1 MGNSEHIIHNSSI
14 QLEYKNKAMAIR
26 CNQLIESIFHSH
38 VLPEMEAAVSA
49 SIPAGINIEL
59 SKLEIHIGEIPEKE
73 LRNVLGQ
80 RIRAELEKSLNFSQL
95 IDFKGSFKNGS
106 KTKKLTS
113 DNALLYALDFFL
125 QNGFFPYSLANN
137 PSINDLLAELVGSHP
152 KELSE
157 VLLNH
162 KSGRNKILRLIHHL
176 SPQNLNK
183 VVVLL
188 EPANAVWIEKLVPR
202 LLDFAEHLKVNHS
215 QKELYGTL
223 MASIFHYLRN
233 NRSPGFSRQRF
244 IESVLKDWLR
254 KSVQSSSLTVTGL
267 PASKFK
273 DQDERLIFEAFEQIR
288 KNKTHS
294 LEEASKTGTN
304 TIATENEF
312 REQKQLSVP
321 ELIHILHNGTYI
333 NHDTSWLRGQL
344 VSILQN
350 PENNKILGTKLDER
364 STHLLLRLLEKEQ
377 AESITGLLHRLYQK
391 TVKDFD
397 TKIKFNHL
405 VLNTLKYLSETGYH
419 PKKQEK
425 FVVRLLLQT
434 DADLPELTKNSS
446 FQEFFRDE
454 KFSSIKWAKAL
465 REVAIFRDDAK
476 ILSSDKSEASNERPQ
491 SKQKSIVEKPE
502 NYLLVYYR
510 KILGIYLQQGYLPEG
525 FEALTRNDLQQAL
538 MILCEKNDDLLAKV
552 IRLNKTSEDANL
564 NLFSL
569 IDTHTATTLQSYLSR
584 FFPKENKAF
593 TQIISELS
601 KHSGAKQNSLLLDP
615 VFLAKLF
622 IAAMEE
628 SSESKDPE
636 AFTIKIVPALFA
648 KTSDKQAEK
657 YLIDLLKKSMIYS
670 RYDTSPIEGPKP
682 VSERMKSYFNHRF
695 ELLIAQLNTFIQKTP
710 DNKKL
715 SEEMAVSSI
724 AFPSHFIDCLL
735 QYPNQLTKLHRFF
748 KLNLDEKLWT
758 KMEERI
764 WSDFRVKEY
773 VMQYTVQAHWA
784 DSLMNKTDA
793 PTSNTEKPGE
803 LSESEFSALI
813 FRAEQDRSLVG
824 KLVASEKGLELIRQL
839 KFSNKKINTLLEA
852 LYEFGLSTPEARIA
866 SQTWKSIQLKFAFF
880 LVENELPV
888 TSSELGKTYTY
899 FLFEQLKTHHREEH
913 FFSIL
918 KQLQDSHNSEI
929 QNLVKLW
936 YAAEQIQPAKNS
948 KDENPTIVSPE
959 KTLAE
964 KTDFYLSVLRFYSH
978 ANHLPWWSGVA
989 SATELLFELNSIWQ
1003 ESSSDFAEHLLTL
1016 DKDEQIFASLSQNVS
1031 PLFIQNFESIVYK
1044 HPRLSEAWEQVQK
1057 KTQKEQFSETQDTE
1071 EQINKANALTRNAK
1085 DFLLAARTDENLLR
1099 KGLYSMG
1106 DSELISHWPD
1116 QRSEVKTLLSEYLSL
1131 TPFFYFREITP
1142 VVWRESVYKFSL
1154 RYFTQNSSASTRLF
1168 HNRLLAFL
1176 QETQRSVDWKNI
1188 LSSVY
1193 ARVKQYGA
1201 SKNVVFPAELLRLLP
1216 DEASHTIKN
1225 GQTIIHDKMET
1236 SDSISGV
1243 TTRISNSGLVLG
1255 WPFMSRLFESLQY
1268 TEQGRFVSEEYQNR
1282 AVYLLQYLVFNDTG
1296 FPEYELVLNKL
1307 LAGIPA
1313 EKHLDPVEELS
1324 TEEKTTAQSLLFGMI
1339 HNWEKVS
1346 NSTPEGIQ
1354 ETFLQRE
1361 GMLSFN
1367 EDFYQ
1372 LKVEKKGVDVLMQ
1385 TIPWKFNTIKLAW
1398 MDKPIH
1404 VDWI

>member
-59 SKLEIHIGEIPEKE
+59 SKLEINIGNIPEKE

-80 RIRAELEKSLNFSQL
+80 RIRSELEKSLNFSQL
-95 IDFKGSFKNGS
+95 VDFKGSFKNGS
-106 KTKKLTS
+106 KTKRLTS

-137 PSINDLLAELVGSHP
+137 PSIDDLLAELVGSHP

-162 KSGRNKILRLIHHL
+162 KSGKNRILRLIHHL

-202 LLDFAEHLKVNHS
+202 LLGFAEHLKVNHS

-223 MASIFHYLRN
+223 MASIFHYLLN

-244 IESVLKDWLR
+244 IESVLKDWLH
-254 KSVQSSSLTVTGL
+254 KSVQSSSLTVNEL

-294 LEEASKTGTN
+294 LEEARKTGTN
-304 TIATENEF
+304 TIATEKEF

-333 NHDTSWLRGQL
+333 NHDISWLRFQL
-344 VSILQN
+344 VSIMQN
-350 PENNKILGTKLDER
+350 AETNKILETKLDER

-377 AESITGLLHRLYQK
+377 AENISGLLHRLYQK

-397 TKIKFNHL
+397 TKIKFSHL
-405 VLNTLKYLSETGYH
+405 ILNTLKYLSETGFH
-419 PKKQEK
+419 PKNQEE
-425 FVVRLLLQT
+425 FVAHLLSQT
-434 DADLPELTKNSS
+434 EVDLPLLIKSSS
-446 FQEFFRDE
+446 FQGFFRDE
-454 KFSSIKWAKAL
+454 KFSSIKWTKAL
-465 REVAIFRDDAK
+465 REAAIFQDDAK
-476 ILSSDKSEASNERPQ
+476 ILPSGKRETSNERPQ
-491 SKQKSIVEKPE
+491 SKQKSIDEKPE

-510 KILGIYLQQGYLPEG
+510 KILGIYLQQGYLPAG
-525 FEALTRNDLQQAL
+525 FETLTRNDLQQAL

-552 IRLNKTSEDANL
+552 SRSDKTSEDANL
-564 NLFSL
+564 NLLSL
-569 IDTHTATTLQSYLSR
+569 IDAHTTTTLQSYLSR
-584 FFPKENKAF
+584 FFQKENKAF
-593 TQIISELS
+593 TQIISELP
-601 KHSGAKQNSLLLDP
+601 KHSGAKPDTLLFDP
-615 VFLAKLF
+615 VFLVKLF
-622 IAAMEE
+622 IEALVE
-628 SSESKDPE
+628 SNESKDPE
-636 AFTIKIVPALFA
+636 AFSLKVISVLFA
-648 KTSDKQAEK
+648 KTTSKQAEK
-657 YLIDLLKKSMIYS
+657 HLIDLIKKNLNNS
-670 RYDTSPIEGPKP
+670 RPDTSQIADTEP
-682 VSERMKSYFNHRF
+682 VYERIKSYFSHHL
-695 ELLIAQLNTFIQKTP
+695 ELLFTQLNTFRQKTLT
-710 DNKKL
+710 NKKR

-724 AFPSHFIDCLL
+724 AFPTHFIDCLL
-735 QYPNQLTKLHRFF
+735 QYPHQLTKLHRFF
-748 KLNLDEKLWT
+748 KLNLDEKLWE

-764 WSDFRVKEY
+764 WSDFRVKDF
-773 VMQYTVQAHWA
+773 VMQPTIHAHWKN
-784 DSLMNKTDA
+784 SLNNKTDA
-793 PTSNTEKPGE
+793 PTSNTEKPRE
-803 LSESEFSALI
+803 LSESEVSALI
-813 FRAEQDRSLVG
+813 DRAEQDRSLVG
-824 KLVASEKGLELIRQL
+824 KLVTSEKGLELIRQL
-839 KFSNKKINTLLEA
+839 KFFSKKINTLLEA

-888 TSSELGKTYTY
+888 TSSELGKTYTH
-899 FLFEQLKTHHREEH
+899 FLFEQLKTHHREDH
-913 FFSIL
+913 FFDIL

-989 SATELLFELNSIWQ
+989 SATELLFELNRIRQ
-1003 ESSSDFAEHLLTL
+1003 ESPSAFAEHLLTL
-1016 DKDEQIFASLSQNVS
+1016 DKDEEIFASLTQNAS

-1044 HPRLSEAWEQVQK
+1044 HPRLSEAWELVQK
-1057 KTQKEQFSETQDTE
+1057 KTKKEQLSETQDTE
-1071 EQINKANALTRNAK
+1071 EQANKADALPRNAK

-1106 DSELISHWPD
+1106 DSELISNWPD

-1142 VVWRESVYKFSL
+1142 VVWRESVYKFSF
-1154 RYFTQNSSASTRLF
+1154 RYFTQNSSASIRLF

-1176 QETQRSVDWKNI
+1176 QETKRSVDWKNI
-1188 LSSVY
+1188 LRSVN
-1193 ARVKQYGA
+1193 ARVEQYGA
-1201 SKNVVFPAELLRLLP
+1201 SKNVVFPAELLRILYG
-1216 DEASHTIKN
+1216 EEYQATKN
-1225 GQTIIHDKMET
+1225 EQQFIRNKMET

-1243 TTRISNSGLVLG
+1243 SARTSNSGLVLT

-1282 AVYLLQYLVFNDTG
+1282 AAYLLQYLVFNDTG

-1307 LAGIPA
+1307 LTGIPA
-1313 EKHLDPVEELS
+1313 EKHLSPIEELS
-1324 TEEKTTAQSLLFGMI
+1324 TEEKTTVQSLLFGMI